1 VPVPTQNPT
10 IENLLSEN
18 RVYPPS
24 PEFASA
30 ANLQADEYERAAADP
45 VAYWENQADR
55 LDWAERWH
63 TAHTWQPARPVDGVD
78 EVDEVDEEGDALLS
92 IPEAQWFVGGRLN
105 VAVNCVDRHVDAG
118 RGDTVAIN
126 FEGEPGDREEITYAQ
141 LQRRVAQAANA
152 LTALGVVAGDR
163 VVVYLPV
170 IPETVVVTLAIA
182 RIGAIHSLVFG
193 GFSAEALKFRVE
205 DTGAKLLVT
214 SDGQFR
220 RGTAVAV
227 KANADAAV
235 GGNAE
240 TGVNTIEHVLVVRRT
255 GDLTPDLPWTPGRDV
270 WWHDVVGTASE
281 THQAEFFD
289 SEHPLFII
297 YTSGTTG
304 KPKGV
309 VHTSGGYLTQA
320 SWSHWAVFD
329 AKPSDV
335 YWCTADLAWVTA
347 HTYVLYGP
355 FSNGATSVIYE
366 GTPNTPHAGRH
377 FEIIERYG
385 VTTYYTAPTLI
396 RTFMTWFPQGVP
408 DGADLSSIRLLGT
421 VGEAINPEAW
431 VWFHENIGGGRAPIV
446 DTWWQSETGSA
457 IIAPLPGVTPL
468 KPGSATRALPGLN
481 VKIVDEE
488 GRQVPNGSGG
498 YLVLDGTWP
507 AMARTVWGDPERYR
521 DSYWRKYAAQSYFFA
536 GDGAK
541 YDDDG
546 YIWLLGRVDDVINVS
561 GHRLSTIEIE
571 SALVSHPAVGEAGVV
586 GVSDPTTGEAIA
598 AFVIPSRE
606 ISVQDAGDPVF
617 WAALETELSA
627 LLRSHVSREIGPIAK
642 PRDLVV
648 VPDLPKTRSG
658 KIMRRLLGDLVDGR
672 TLGDTTS
679 LQDETVPAR
688 IARILA
694 ARR

>member
-1 VPVPTQNPT
+1 MVSAT

-18 RVYPPS
+18 RIYPPS
-24 PEFASA
+24 AEFASA
-30 ANLQADEYERAAADP
+30 ANSGADEYALAAPDP
-45 VAYWENQADR
+45 VAYWEKQADR
-55 LDWAERWH
+55 LDWAKRWH
-63 TAHTWQPARPVDGVD
+63 TAHTWKPARPVGVLDDDGEPV
-78 EVDEVDEEGDALLS
+78 LS
-92 IPEAQWFVGGRLN
+92 IPEAQWFVGGTLN
-105 VAVNCVDRHVDAG
+105 VAVNCVDRHVEAG

-126 FEGEPGDREEITYAQ
+126 FEGEAGDREQITYAQ

-152 LTALGVVAGDR
+152 LTALGIAAGDR

-170 IPETVVVTLAIA
+170 IPETIVVTLAIA

-227 KANADAAV
+227 KANADEAV

-255 GDLTPDLPWTPGRDV
+255 GELTPDLPWTPGRDV
-270 WWHDVVGTASE
+270 WWHDVVETAAD
-281 THQAEFFD
+281 THDAEYFD

-329 AKPSDV
+329 AKPTDV

-366 GTPNTPHAGRH
+366 GTPNAPHSGRH
-377 FEIIERYG
+377 FEIIARYG

-396 RTFMTWFPQGVP
+396 RTFMTWFAKELPGDV
-408 DGADLSSIRLLGT
+408 DLSSIRLLGT

-468 KPGSATRALPGLN
+468 KPGSATHALPGLSA
-481 VKIVDEE
+481 KIVDEE
-488 GRQVPNGSGG
+488 GRQVANGSGG

-507 AMARTVWGDPERYR
+507 AMARTVWGNPERYR
-521 DSYWRKYAAQSYFFA
+521 DSYWKKYAAQGYFFA

-541 YDDDG
+541 YDNDG

-561 GHRLSTIEIE
+561 GHRLSTLEIE

-598 AFVIPSRE
+598 AFVIPSRNV
-606 ISVQDAGDPVF
+606 SAQDAGDPAF
-617 WAALETELSA
+617 WSALETELSA
-627 LLRSHVSREIGPIAK
+627 LLLSHVSREIGPIAK

-672 TLGDTTS
+672 PLGDTTS

-688 IARILA
+688 IALILA
-694 ARR
+694 ARG